1 MIYPLS
7 KYKFHEYTDK
17 KTGIKTVIAISTYA
31 GKNVKGIAKCHP
43 ADDGNYDIEKGK
55 MLAASRCNEKIALK
69 RERRAAQKLANAQQI
84 LAAAEKHQE
93 DMLIY
98 YQDSWNAVKE
108 ANDHLAE
115 ILENL

>member
-7 KYKFHEYTDK
+7 KYKFNIYTEE
-17 KTGIKTVIAISTYA
+17 KTGIKTIEAISTYA
-31 GKNVKGIAKCHP
+31 GKTVKGIAKCHP
-43 ADDGNYDIEKGK
+43 NDVENYDIEKGK
-55 MLAASRCNEKIALK
+55 MLAAARCNEKIALK
-69 RERRAAQKLANAQQI
+69 RERRAAQKLANAQLT

-108 ANDHLAE
+108 ANDHLAN